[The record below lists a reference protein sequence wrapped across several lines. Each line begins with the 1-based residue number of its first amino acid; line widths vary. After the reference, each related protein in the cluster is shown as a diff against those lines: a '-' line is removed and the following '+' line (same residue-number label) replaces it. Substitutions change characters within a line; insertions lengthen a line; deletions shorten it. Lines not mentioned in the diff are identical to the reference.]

1 MNFFDSLIIPQ
12 PDYNLNLLN
21 VFLIIGLAIYIAY
34 SGILFGSIILSVFFK
49 NRSKS
54 FNDNN
59 SHFAIDYS
67 NLATE
72 KGIYSFGL
80 GIVPML
86 SVIFVYMQLLHKADT
101 SVINYLIISFLFYLI
116 AIIVTFNYKKTY
128 NLSKIFDAVHSKI
141 ENADIE
147 KDENFTEIYEES
159 KSKYNLFGNLSIIF
173 QFISYWFFFGA
184 IGLAI
189 NPKNWANVNFV
200 TLLISK
206 DSVFQFLQFISISF
220 AITSIA
226 FLFKNYVWDKKEIEL
241 DEYKKIAFNTNI
253 WIAIYSIISIPL
265 FFALG
270 IWTLPRLSLNLP
282 IFIASILGVI
292 LVILSL
298 QWIYVSLK
306 EKNYKMINYA
316 FYSILII
323 VLLFAY
329 KDKTAFAVASKEQV
343 VVLNEEYK
351 VHKEEFLASLGLNK
365 VEINA
370 EEIYTARCGACH
382 KAEDSPVA
390 PAHKGIMGKYLAQAD
405 PKAALVKF
413 ITNPVK
419 VNPKYPPMPNQGLTP
434 AEAGAVAEFMI
445 QKYGGKVEGEKK

>member
-1 MNFFDSLIIPQ
+1 MNFFDSFIIPQ

-34 SGILFGSIILSVFFK
+34 SGILFGSTILSVLFK
-49 NRSKS
+49 NRSKN

-59 SHFAIDYS
+59 SYFAIDYS

-72 KGIYSFGL
+72 KAIYGFGL

-86 SVIFVYMQLLHKADT
+86 SVIFVYMQLLHKSDT

-116 AIIVTFNYKKTY
+116 ALIVTFNYKKTY

-159 KSKYNLFGNLSIIF
+159 KSKYHLFGNLSIIL

-206 DSVFQFLQFISISF
+206 DSIFQFLQFISISF

-253 WIAIYSIISIPL
+253 WIAIYSILSIPL

-270 IWTLPRLSLNLP
+270 IWTLPKVSINLP

-298 QWIYVSLK
+298 QWIYVSFK
-306 EKNYKMINYA
+306 EKNYKMINYS

-434 AEAGAVAEFMI
+434 AEANAVAEFMI
-445 QKYGGKVEGEKK
+445 QKYSGKVEGEQK